1 MFTRHGCRTPAKS
14 NKFFYKLILS
24 GDGKMIKQ
32 AIQKMLSDS
41 KEIIRSALELSY
53 FSRGAWKY
61 ETVMMMS
68 AVERDLAF
76 DLLKERQEALS
87 KNPFA
92 QI

>member
-1 MFTRHGCRTPAKS
+1 
-14 NKFFYKLILS
+14 
-24 GDGKMIKQ
+24 MINHS
-32 AIQKMLSDS
+32 IQRMMSES
-41 KEIIRSALELSY
+41 KDIIRSALELSY

-76 DLLKERQEALS
+76 DFLKARQEALS

>member
-1 MFTRHGCRTPAKS
+1 M
-14 NKFFYKLILS
+14 S
-24 GDGKMIKQ
+24 GDGK
-32 AIQKMLSDS
+32 AINRTIQRLLSES
-41 KEIIRSALELSY
+41 KDIILSALELSY

-61 ETVMMMS
+61 ETIMMMS

-76 DLLKERQEALS
+76 EFLKKRQEALS